1 MLRWQ
6 IGNGA
11 DLLLA
16 GSVLYRLHEEDSGVF
31 GTRPPDGLHHRQ
43 RPLRDVVADD
53 ERALLD
59 VEALLCDGRG
69 EQGVQAA
76 VAKVRDDGA
85 LVGLARDRVLGL
97 EVACSAASL
106 QHVVGDNPS
115 EPVAIVCVCLYLRL
129 KQHAV
134 PGRWRISAS
143 RNMHGH
149 GHVIPHCMRVH
160 VLVRPRCE
168 RPATAGVKHQ

>member
-43 RPLRDVVADD
+43 RPLWDVVADD

-115 EPVAIVCVCLYLRL
+115 EPVAIVCAILCLPIPEIEAACSAWEMAHQRIPE
-129 KQHAV
+129 HA
-134 PGRWRISAS
+134 WS
-143 RNMHGH
+143 
-149 GHVIPHCMRVH
+149 
-160 VLVRPRCE
+160 
-168 RPATAGVKHQ
+168 